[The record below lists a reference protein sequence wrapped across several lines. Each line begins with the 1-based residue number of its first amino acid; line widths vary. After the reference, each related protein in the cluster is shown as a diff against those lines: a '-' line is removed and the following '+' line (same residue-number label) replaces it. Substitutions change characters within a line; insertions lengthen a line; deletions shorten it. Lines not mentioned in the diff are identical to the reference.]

1 MERLGCQAESKWT
14 QVYGNCS
21 RKSQGGREV
30 HTGEFK
36 MKPLK
41 KVKGEA
47 GGRGKGG
54 ILLRDF
60 VFVFLSVCKWRI
72 TVSLINITPQP
83 HCYDG
88 WIQPASP
95 ICVTNTWKT
104 LILGQNRSFSSLG
117 FQNPVQD
124 CN

>member
-14 QVYGNCS
+14 QVYGNCR

-47 GGRGKGG
+47 AGRESGQ
-54 ILLRDF
+54 
-60 VFVFLSVCKWRI
+60 
-72 TVSLINITPQP
+72 LI
-83 HCYDG
+83 
-88 WIQPASP
+88 
-95 ICVTNTWKT
+95 V
-104 LILGQNRSFSSLG
+104 
-117 FQNPVQD
+117 
-124 CN
+124 